1 MRGFKFDFNTS
12 DLIIGTDGQFP
23 VASID
28 NQNVALIA
36 VSQVC
41 VVTKPEIGAQI
52 GARLMN
58 RPINLVGSVLAD
70 AKRQAESDGA
80 KNVVIKFTKNGQLIF
95 TGAYEN

>member
-23 VASID
+23 VATID
-28 NQNVALIA
+28 NQNIALIA
-36 VSQVC
+36 VSQIC

-52 GARLMN
+52 GSRLIN
-58 RPINLVGSVLAD
+58 RHTGSVGSALAE